1 MRQVM
6 PEFQYIAREMSGQ
19 QVTGVLSAATE
30 REAIGQLSAKSLFP
44 VEIRLAEQAKI
55 QERSKRRRVSGRLL
69 AVFYTQLADL
79 LRAGVPLLRSLDI
92 LERQTRNLTL
102 KTVVKEVRDD
112 VADGTRLA
120 EAMRHHPTVFSELA
134 VSMVRAGEEG
144 SFLED
149 SLGRI
154 AEFTEHQ
161 EELKG
166 RVVGALVYPAFL
178 VVVGTAVV
186 VAMLVFFVPKF
197 EPMFERLREVGQ
209 LPWAT
214 TALMGLSGFLQAY
227 GWLVGLALVA
237 GGVFLGRWF
246 QDEAGRR
253 RFDELRL
260 RLYGI
265 GYVTRSLGIARFCRV
280 LGTLLHNG
288 VPLLSSLRIAKD
300 ATGNRVLSEA
310 IAMAAEHV
318 SSGKSLAR
326 PLADS
331 KEFPQDI
338 IEMIAVGEEANNLE
352 QVLINIADK
361 MERQTNRQ
369 LDLVVRLLEPVMLVV
384 MAGIILFVVVALM
397 LPMLSSS
404 QMV

>member
-1 MRQVM
+1 M
-6 PEFQYIAREMSGQ
+6 PDFNFIAREISGS
-19 QVTGVLSAATE
+19 QVTGVLTAGTE
-30 REAIGQLSAKSLFP
+30 REAIGQLSARSLFP
-44 VEIRLAEQAKI
+44 MEIRLAETAKV
-55 QERSKRRRVSGRLL
+55 QERSKRRRVSGRKL
-69 AVFYTQLADL
+69 ATFYVQLADL
-79 LRAGVPLLRSLDI
+79 LRAGVPLLRSLDV
-92 LERQTRNLTL
+92 LERQTRNVTL
-102 KTVVKEVRDD
+102 QTVVKEVRDS

-120 EAMRHHPTVFSELA
+120 EAMRQHPTVFSELA

-161 EELKG
+161 EEIKG
-166 RVVGALVYPAFL
+166 RVVGAMAYPAFL
-178 VVVGTAVV
+178 VVVGTLVV
-186 VAMLVFFVPKF
+186 SAMMIFFVPKF
-197 EPMFERLREVGQ
+197 TPMFDRQREVGQ

-214 TALMGLSGFLQAY
+214 TALMVISDSMQHY
-227 GWLVGLALVA
+227 WWLIAVALIA
-237 GGVFLGRWF
+237 GGVFFLRWF
-246 QDEAGRR
+246 QDESGRR
-253 RFDELRL
+253 RFDEFRL
-260 RLYGI
+260 RMYGI

-288 VPLLSSLRIAKD
+288 VPLLASLRIAKD
-300 ATGNRVLSEA
+300 ATGNRVLIDA
-310 IAMAAEHV
+310 IAEAAEHV
-318 SSGKSLAR
+318 SAGKSLAR

-338 IEMIAVGEEANNLE
+338 IEMISVGEEANNLE
-352 QVLINIADK
+352 HVLISIADK

-369 LDLVVRLLEPVMLVV
+369 LDMVVRLLEPAMLVV

-397 LPMLSSS
+397 LPILNSS

>member
-1 MRQVM
+1 M
-6 PEFQYIAREMSGQ
+6 PDFNYIARELSGQ
-19 QVTGVLSAATE
+19 QVSGVLTAATE
-30 REAIGQLSAKSLFP
+30 REAIGQLSARSLFP
-44 VEIRLAEQAKI
+44 LEIRLAETAKV
-55 QERSKRRRVSGRLL
+55 QERSKRRRVAGRIL
-69 AVFYTQLADL
+69 ATFYVQLADL

-92 LERQTRNLTL
+92 LERQTRNITL
-102 KTVVKEVRDD
+102 QAVIKDVRDD

-120 EAMRHHPTVFSELA
+120 EAMRQHPTVFSELA
-134 VSMVRAGEEG
+134 ISMVRAGEEG

-166 RVVGALVYPAFL
+166 RIVGAMAYPAFL
-178 VVVGTAVV
+178 VVIGTGVV
-186 VAMLVFFVPKF
+186 AAMLVFFVPKF
-197 EPMFERLREVGQ
+197 EPMFDRLREVGQ

-214 TALMGLSGFLQAY
+214 TALLNLSHAVQYY
-227 GWLVGLALVA
+227 GWLMLLALGV
-237 GGVFLGRWF
+237 GGAFAVRWL
-246 QDEAGRR
+246 QGDQGRR
-253 RFDELRL
+253 QFDELRL
-260 RLYGI
+260 RMVGV
-265 GYVTRSLGIARFCRV
+265 GQVTRSLGIARFCRV
-280 LGTLLHNG
+280 LGTLLKNG
-288 VPLLSSLRIAKD
+288 VPLLNSLRIAKD
-300 ATGNRVLSEA
+300 ATGNRVLSDA
-310 IAMAAEHV
+310 IGEAAEHV

-326 PLADS
+326 PLMES

-338 IEMIAVGEEANNLE
+338 IEMISVGEEANNLE

-361 MERQTNRQ
+361 MERTTNRQ
-369 LDLVVRLLEPVMLVV
+369 LDLVVRLLEPAMLVV

>member
-1 MRQVM
+1 M
-6 PEFQYIAREMSGQ
+6 PDFNYIARELSGQ
-19 QVTGVLSAATE
+19 QVTGVLTAGTE

-44 VEIRLAEQAKI
+44 LEIRLAENAKV
-55 QERSKRRRVSGRLL
+55 QERSKRRRVAGRVL
-69 AVFYTQLADL
+69 ATFYTQLADL

-92 LERQTRNLTL
+92 LERQTRNVTL
-102 KTVVKEVRDD
+102 QAVIKDVRDD

-120 EAMRHHPTVFSELA
+120 EAMRQHPTVFSELS

-166 RVVGALVYPAFL
+166 RVMGALAYPAFL
-178 VVVGTAVV
+178 VVIGTTVIT
-186 VAMLVFFVPKF
+186 AMMVFFVPKF
-197 EPMFERLREVGQ
+197 EPMFERLRDVGQ

-214 TALMGLSGFLQAY
+214 TALMGISGVFQSY
-227 GWLVGLALVA
+227 WWLMLILLALCGLALN
-237 GGVFLGRWF
+237 WYF
-246 QDEAGRR
+246 QDEKGRR
-253 RFDELRL
+253 RIDEYRL
-260 RLYGI
+260 RMYGI
-265 GYVTRSLGIARFCRV
+265 GQVTRSLGIARFCRV

-288 VPLLSSLRIAKD
+288 VPLLASLRIAKD
-300 ATGNRVLSEA
+300 ATGNKILSEA
-310 IAMAAEHV
+310 IGEAAEHV
-318 SSGKSLAR
+318 SAGKSLAR
-326 PLADS
+326 PLAES

-338 IEMIAVGEEANNLE
+338 IEMISVGEEANNLE
-352 QVLINIADK
+352 HVLISIADK
-361 MERQTNRQ
+361 MERTTNRQ
-369 LDLVVRLLEPVMLVV
+369 LDLVVRLLEPAMLVV

>member
-1 MRQVM
+1 M
-6 PEFQYIAREMSGQ
+6 
-19 QVTGVLSAATE
+19 
-30 REAIGQLSAKSLFP
+30 
-44 VEIRLAEQAKI
+44 
-55 QERSKRRRVSGRLL
+55 
-69 AVFYTQLADL
+69 QLADL

-92 LERQTRNLTL
+92 LERQTRNVTL
-102 KTVVKEVRDD
+102 KTVVEEVRDA

-120 EAMRHHPTVFSELA
+120 EAMRQHPTVFSELA
-134 VSMVRAGEEG
+134 ISMVRAGEEG

-166 RVVGALVYPAFL
+166 RVIGAMAYPAFL
-178 VVVGTAVV
+178 VVVGAAVV
-186 VAMLVFFVPKF
+186 TAMLAFFVPKF
-197 EPMFERLREVGQ
+197 EPMFERLRAQGQ

-214 TALMGLSGFLQAY
+214 TALMNVSSMLQSY
-227 GWLVGLALVA
+227 WWLLLLVLIAAIALV
-237 GGVFLGRWF
+237 GRWF
-246 QDEAGRR
+246 QDEIGRR
-253 RFDELRL
+253 RFDEFRL
-260 RLYGI
+260 RVYGL

-288 VPLLSSLRIAKD
+288 VPLLASLRISKD
-300 ATGNRVLSEA
+300 ATGNRVLSDA
-310 IAMAAEHV
+310 IATAAEQV

-326 PLADS
+326 PLAES

-338 IEMIAVGEEANNLE
+338 IEMISVGEEANNLE
-352 QVLINIADK
+352 HVLINIADK

-369 LDLVVRLLEPVMLVV
+369 LELVVRLLEPAMLVV

-397 LPMLSSS
+397 LPMLTSS

>member
-1 MRQVM
+1 M
-6 PEFQYIAREMSGQ
+6 PEFQYVAREISGQ
-19 QVTGVLSAATE
+19 QVTGLLTAGTE
-30 REAIGQLSAKSLFP
+30 REVVGQLSAKSLFP
-44 VEIRLAEQAKI
+44 LEIRLAENAKV
-55 QERSKRRRVSGRLL
+55 QEASKRRRVPGRLL
-69 AVFYTQLADL
+69 AVFYMQLADL

-92 LERQTRNLTL
+92 LERQTRNVTL
-102 KTVVKEVRDD
+102 KTVVEEVRDA

-120 EAMRHHPTVFSELA
+120 EAMRQHPTVFSELA
-134 VSMVRAGEEG
+134 ISMVRAGEEG

-166 RVVGALVYPAFL
+166 RVIGAMAYPAFL
-178 VVVGTAVV
+178 VVVGAAVV
-186 VAMLVFFVPKF
+186 TAMLAFFVPKF
-197 EPMFERLREVGQ
+197 EPMFERQRAQGQ

-214 TALMGLSGFLQAY
+214 TALMNVSSMLQSY
-227 GWLVGLALVA
+227 WWLLLLVLIAAIALV
-237 GGVFLGRWF
+237 GRWF
-246 QDEAGRR
+246 QDEIGRR
-253 RFDELRL
+253 RFDEFRL
-260 RLYGI
+260 RVYGL

-288 VPLLSSLRIAKD
+288 VPLLASLRISKD
-300 ATGNRVLSEA
+300 ATGNRVLSDA
-310 IAMAAEHV
+310 IATAAEQV

-326 PLADS
+326 PLAES

-338 IEMIAVGEEANNLE
+338 IEMISVGEEANNLE
-352 QVLINIADK
+352 HVLINIADK

-369 LDLVVRLLEPVMLVV
+369 LELVVRLLEPAMLVV

-397 LPMLSSS
+397 LPMLTSS

>member
-1 MRQVM
+1 M
-6 PEFQYIAREMSGQ
+6 PDFNYIARELSGQ
-19 QVTGVLSAATE
+19 QVTGVLTAGTE

-44 VEIRLAEQAKI
+44 LEIRLAENAKV
-55 QERSKRRRVSGRLL
+55 QERSKRRRVAGRIL
-69 AVFYTQLADL
+69 ATFYVQVADL

-92 LERQTRNLTL
+92 LERQTRNVTL
-102 KTVVKEVRDD
+102 NAFIKDVRDD

-120 EAMRHHPTVFSELA
+120 EAMRQHPLVFSDLSI
-134 VSMVRAGEEG
+134 SMVRAGEEG

-166 RVVGALVYPAFL
+166 KVVGAMAYPAFL
-178 VVVGTAVV
+178 VVIGTTVV
-186 VAMLVFFVPKF
+186 TAMMVFFVPKF
-197 EPMFERLREVGQ
+197 EPMFERLKEVGQ

-214 TALMGLSGFLQAY
+214 TALMGVSGVFQHY
-227 GWLVGLALVA
+227 WWLMLILLAVA
-237 GGVFLGRWF
+237 GFALSWYF
-246 QDEAGRR
+246 QDEQGRR
-253 RFDELRL
+253 RIDEIRL
-260 RLYGI
+260 RMYGI
-265 GYVTRSLGIARFCRV
+265 GHVTRSLGIARFCRV

-288 VPLLSSLRIAKD
+288 VPLLNSLRIAKD

-310 IAMAAEHV
+310 IGEAAEHV
-318 SSGKSLAR
+318 SAGKSLAR

-338 IEMIAVGEEANNLE
+338 IEMISVGEEANNLE
-352 QVLINIADK
+352 HVLISIADK
-361 MERQTNRQ
+361 MERTTNRQ
-369 LDLVVRLLEPVMLVV
+369 LDLVVRLLEPAMLVV

>member
-1 MRQVM
+1 M
-6 PEFQYIAREMSGQ
+6 PEFQYIARALTGQ
-19 QVTGVLSAATE
+19 QVSGVLIAGTE
-30 REAIGQLSAKSLFP
+30 REVVGQLSAKSLFP
-44 VEIRLAEQAKI
+44 LEIRLAEKAKV
-55 QERSKRRRVSGRLL
+55 QEASKRRRVSGRIL
-69 AVFYTQLADL
+69 AVFYVQLADL

-92 LERQTRNLTL
+92 LERQTRNVTL
-102 KTVVKEVRDD
+102 KTVVEEVRDA

-120 EAMRHHPTVFSELA
+120 EAMRQHPTVFTELS

-166 RVVGALVYPAFL
+166 RVIGAMAYPAFL

-186 VAMLVFFVPKF
+186 TAMLAFFVPKF
-197 EPMFERLREVGQ
+197 EPMFERLREQGQ

-214 TALMGLSGFLQAY
+214 TALMSLSSVLQSYWWLLTLGLIAGI
-227 GWLVGLALVA
+227 VAL
-237 GGVFLGRWF
+237 GKLF

-253 RFDELRL
+253 RFDEFRL
-260 RLYGI
+260 RVYGW

-288 VPLLSSLRIAKD
+288 VPLLASLKIAKD
-300 ATGNRVLSEA
+300 ATGNRVLSDA
-310 IAMAAEHV
+310 IAEAADEV
-318 SSGKSLAR
+318 SAGKSLAR
-326 PLADS
+326 PLGDS
-331 KEFPQDI
+331 KEFPQDV
-338 IEMIAVGEEANNLE
+338 IEMISVGEEANNLE
-352 QVLINIADK
+352 HVLINIADK

-369 LDLVVRLLEPVMLVV
+369 LDLVVRLLEPAMLVV

-404 QMV
+404 QVV